1 MRRLLILPDAAAL
14 AAAAAEEF
22 TRAASASSGIFRVA
36 LSGGSTP
43 KSFYALLADEKGPY
57 RARVPW
63 KRLRFFWS
71 DERCVPPGHADSNYR
86 MAFET
91 LLSRVPVP
99 AGNVHRIEGE
109 LADAEE
115 AARRCENS
123 LRSEFAGP
131 PRFDW
136 IFLGLGADGH
146 TASLFPGT
154 TAVAETHKLVA
165 SVWVEEKKAYRVTFT
180 LPLLNAAKNIAFV
193 AAGADKAETARQVL
207 EDAPSAA
214 RPASL
219 VTPSQ
224 GDVLWLL
231 DRAAAG
237 RLSSGSELAPE

>member
-1 MRRLLILPDAAAL
+1 MRRVLILPDAAAL

-22 TRAASASSGIFRVA
+22 ARAASASTGIFRVA

-43 KSFYALLADEKGPY
+43 KTLYALLADEKAPY

-63 KRLRFFWS
+63 GRLHFFWS
-71 DERCVPPGHADSNYR
+71 DERCVPPGHPDSNYR

-99 AGNVHRIEGE
+99 SGHIHRIEGA

-115 AARRCENS
+115 AARWCEIS
-123 LRSEFAGP
+123 LRVEFAGM

-154 TAVAETHKLVA
+154 TAVAETKKLVT
-165 SVWVEEKKAYRVTFT
+165 SVRVEEKKAHRVTFT
-180 LPLLNAAKNIAFV
+180 LPLLNAAQTVAFV
-193 AAGADKAETARQVL
+193 VAGADKADMARLVL
-207 EDAPSAA
+207 EEAPSAA

-219 VTPSQ
+219 VLPAR
-224 GDVLWLL
+224 GELLWLL
-231 DRAAAG
+231 DRAAAS
-237 RLSSGSELAPE
+237 RLTATPES